1 MCCPSENKFDQI
13 YDDKSMINK
22 KLGRFLFTPSD
33 FSKNVLIDN
42 PPLEKPVVLGTVQN
56 QVKYQPK

>member
-1 MCCPSENKFDQI
+1 
-13 YDDKSMINK
+13 MINK

-56 QVKYQPK
+56 HVKYQPK